1 MKYFTFNQNNAAE
14 INAFE
19 NFVSNEIPNGNYIL
33 IYTPMTTRYDL
44 WDAIDPGLY
53 STFSN
58 LGSDSIVPGRPNR
71 PFIFLTRK
79 GDPTFVV
86 ELFSQNNE
94 DIYLDTLITGSE
106 VLGYESSPVIGP
118 VYDWRSIHWKQSSL
132 DANTSDSTRLEI
144 QLLDEL
150 GNYQSSIDTLFTLH
164 DSILDLQ
171 SLIDASEFPK
181 IKLVSSYRDEIDQT
195 PAQLDFWHVLYD
207 PIPEAAIS
215 GNGSLYWE
223 PSDTIQE
230 GQKGQFS
237 ININNISDVPMDSL
251 LVSYYILDQNQEKQ
265 YVPYERQDS
274 LRVGDVLSDTVIFET
289 TNLVGSNF
297 FCLEVNPY
305 VDLSLT
311 VTDQLELSHLNNIL
325 QIPFYVEAEDIN
337 PILDVT
343 FNGFHILNE
352 DIVAPTSEINIS
364 LNDENPYLI
373 LNSDADTSLFG
384 VYITDPDGITS
395 RIPFMDAQGNIIMN
409 WIPGDENQN
418 KFKILYPAYFEKN
431 GMYNLLVQGADK
443 SGNESGDFEYN
454 IDFEVIH
461 ESRITA
467 LMNYPN
473 PFSTA
478 TKFVFTLTGDR
489 TPDDLLI
496 QIMTISGRVVREISE
511 SEIGPI
517 QIGRNITSYSWDGRD
532 QFGDLL
538 ANGVYLYRVKAR
550 IDGKDIDLTKIWSRS
565 ILS

>member
-1 MKYFTFNQNNAAE
+1 
-14 INAFE
+14 
-19 NFVSNEIPNGNYIL
+19 
-33 IYTPMTTRYDL
+33 
-44 WDAIDPGLY
+44 
-53 STFSN
+53 
-58 LGSDSIVPGRPNR
+58 
-71 PFIFLTRK
+71 
-79 GDPTFVV
+79 
-86 ELFSQNNE
+86 
-94 DIYLDTLITGSE
+94 
-106 VLGYESSPVIGP
+106 
-118 VYDWRSIHWKQSSL
+118 
-132 DANTSDSTRLEI
+132 
-144 QLLDEL
+144 
-150 GNYQSSIDTLFTLH
+150 
-164 DSILDLQ
+164 
-171 SLIDASEFPK
+171 
-181 IKLVSSYRDEIDQT
+181 
-195 PAQLDFWHVLYD
+195 
-207 PIPEAAIS
+207 
-215 GNGSLYWE
+215 
-223 PSDTIQE
+223 
-230 GQKGQFS
+230 
-237 ININNISDVPMDSL
+237 MDSL

-265 YVPYERQDS
+265 FIPYERQDS
-274 LRVGDVLSDTVIFET
+274 LRVGDFLSDTVIFET

-343 FNGFHILNE
+343 FNGVHILNE

-364 LNDENPYLI
+364 LNDENPFLI

-384 VYITDPDGITS
+384 VYITDPEGITT
-395 RIPFMDAQGNIIMN
+395 RIPFVDAQGNIIMN

-418 KFKILYPAYFEKN
+418 KFKILYPAFFEQN

-517 QIGRNITSYSWDGRD
+517 QIGRNITSYSWGGRD

-538 ANGVYLYRVKAR
+538 ANGVYLYRVKAK
-550 IDGKDIDLTKIWSRS
+550 IDGQDIDLLKSGADQYFHKGLGKMYIIR
-565 ILS
+565 

>member
-1 MKYFTFNQNNAAE
+1 
-14 INAFE
+14 
-19 NFVSNEIPNGNYIL
+19 
-33 IYTPMTTRYDL
+33 
-44 WDAIDPGLY
+44 
-53 STFSN
+53 
-58 LGSDSIVPGRPNR
+58 
-71 PFIFLTRK
+71 
-79 GDPTFVV
+79 
-86 ELFSQNNE
+86 
-94 DIYLDTLITGSE
+94 
-106 VLGYESSPVIGP
+106 
-118 VYDWRSIHWKQSSL
+118 
-132 DANTSDSTRLEI
+132 
-144 QLLDEL
+144 
-150 GNYQSSIDTLFTLH
+150 
-164 DSILDLQ
+164 
-171 SLIDASEFPK
+171 
-181 IKLVSSYRDEIDQT
+181 
-195 PAQLDFWHVLYD
+195 
-207 PIPEAAIS
+207 
-215 GNGSLYWE
+215 
-223 PSDTIQE
+223 
-230 GQKGQFS
+230 
-237 ININNISDVPMDSL
+237 MDSL

-343 FNGFHILNE
+343 FNGVHILNE

-384 VYITDPDGITS
+384 VYITDPEGVTT

-418 KFKILYPAYFEKN
+418 KFKILYPAFFEQN

-550 IDGKDIDLTKIWSRS
+550 IDGKDIDLQKSGADQYFHKGLGKMYIIR
-565 ILS
+565 